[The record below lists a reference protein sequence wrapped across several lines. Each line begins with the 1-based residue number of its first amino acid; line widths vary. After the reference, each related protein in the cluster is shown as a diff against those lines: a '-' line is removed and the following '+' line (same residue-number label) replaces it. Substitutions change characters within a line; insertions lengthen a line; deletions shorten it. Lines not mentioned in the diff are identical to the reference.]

1 MNYYIVCDSTLDNVV
16 LKSHTIPFSDSVN
29 RMLYHYIT
37 RIRSVV
43 AELIYHFVDSLPLNR
58 SW

>member
-1 MNYYIVCDSTLDNVV
+1 MRILWSKLDIVV
-16 LKSHTIPFSDSVN
+16 LKSHTILFSDSVN

-37 RIRSVV
+37 RIRFVV

-58 SW
+58 